1 MPDLPSG
8 TVTLL
13 FTDVEGSTRL
23 LANRGDEY
31 AGLLTEYR
39 SILRAVLSRR
49 RGVEVDTQGDALFF
63 AFAKASDAVA
73 PAREAQE
80 ALASGPIRVRIGL
93 HTGEPQMTN
102 EGYVGMAV
110 HAGARI
116 AAAGHGGQIL
126 LSSRTQPP
134 PHDHGCRWIG
144 QDSLRDGACQRGW
157 GVRHGFK

>member
-1 MPDLPSG
+1 
-8 TVTLL
+8 
-13 FTDVEGSTRL
+13 
-23 LANRGDEY
+23 DEY

-144 QDSLRDGACQRGW
+144 QDS
-157 GVRHGFK
+157 